1 MASFNALTPL
11 EPGAASSAIKNN
23 NNNVTEDDKFL
34 DETDHS
40 KFIPERTAGIQIL
53 MSVCFCLLII
63 EIHLIYHFSF
73 AYTNFN
79 NSLYKQLESFTH
91 TCTLSFL

>member
-34 DETDHS
+34 DETDNKKCNS
-40 KFIPERTAGIQIL
+40 KR
-53 MSVCFCLLII
+53 
-63 EIHLIYHFSF
+63 
-73 AYTNFN
+73 
-79 NSLYKQLESFTH
+79 
-91 TCTLSFL
+91 